1 MQRVYGYCR
10 ISTKKQ
16 NIERQERNILAAYP
30 TAHIIKETYT
40 GTRLCR
46 KGLDKLLREVRSGDL
61 IVFDSVSR
69 MSRSSADGI
78 ALYMDLMDK
87 GIDLV
92 FLKEPHIN
100 TETYKQAL
108 SNGVDL
114 VGNEIADIYIEATN
128 KVLRILATKQIELAF
143 KQAQKEV
150 DDLKQRT
157 AEGIETARRKGK
169 QIGTP
174 QGAVLNV
181 KKKAPAMKVIR
192 ENSIRFGGTLNDT
205 QCARA
210 AGVCRKT
217 FYKYLYEIEIRAKMI
232 KQESI

>member
-30 TAHIIKETYT
+30 TAHIVKETYT

-46 KGLDKLLREVRSGDL
+46 KGLDKLLREVRSGDV

-69 MSRSSADGI
+69 MSRNSSDGI

-128 KVLRILATKQIELAF
+128 KVLRLLATQQIELAF
-143 KQAQKEV
+143 QQAQKEV

-169 QIGTP
+169 RIGTP
-174 QGAVLNV
+174 QGSVLNV

-192 ENSIRFGGTLNDT
+192 ENSVRFGGTLNDT

-217 FYKYLYEIEIRAKMI
+217 FYKYLYEIELVNREVA
-232 KQESI
+232 SR

>member
-46 KGLDKLLREVRSGDL
+46 KGMDKLLREVRSVDV

-108 SNGVDL
+108 SNGVEL

-143 KQAQKEV
+143 QQSQKEV
-150 DDLKQRT
+150 DDLRQRT

-169 QIGTP
+169 RIGTP
-174 QGAVLNV
+174 QGSVLNV

-192 ENSIRFGGTLNDT
+192 ENSVRFGGTLNDT

-217 FYKYLYEIEIRAKMI
+217 FYKYLYEIELDS
-232 KQESI
+232 QGTESHPG

>member
-108 SNGVDL
+108 SNGVDM

-143 KQAQKEV
+143 QQAQKEV

-192 ENSIRFGGTLNDT
+192 ENSVRFGGTLNDT

-217 FYKYLYEIEIRAKMI
+217 FYKYLYEIESRAEMM

>member
-1 MQRVYGYCR
+1 M
-10 ISTKKQ
+10 
-16 NIERQERNILAAYP
+16 
-30 TAHIIKETYT
+30 
-40 GTRLCR
+40 
-46 KGLDKLLREVRSGDL
+46 
-61 IVFDSVSR
+61 
-69 MSRSSADGI
+69 
-78 ALYMDLMDK
+78 
-87 GIDLV
+87 
-92 FLKEPHIN
+92 
-100 TETYKQAL
+100 
-108 SNGVDL
+108 DL

-143 KQAQKEV
+143 QQAQKEV

-192 ENSIRFGGTLNDT
+192 ENSVRFGGTLNDT

-217 FYKYLYEIEIRAKMI
+217 FYKYLYELIAR
-232 KQESI
+232 